1 MLMTPLP
8 AAGADTRS
16 APGSAVE
23 PAAGPGIPSAVAP
36 AAGPAEA
43 HERPAAQAGGQPTE
57 QAPEP
62 ASSQLQALRLALKA
76 SRIGVFDI
84 RLPEGQGQFSDD
96 CLEVLGYGAEYREA
110 FLRGFS
116 PLVHPQDRTAMLRG
130 RRGTR
135 AQESRRF
142 ELEARRMRCDGS
154 YGWVRCVG
162 QVVER
167 DGPDTGLRMVGTLED
182 VNGWRLAEAELRR
195 ARRQL
200 QALSEDAEAKL
211 EAERKLIASE
221 VHDQCGQVLTLVKM
235 EIAAL
240 RSAARQAPLILDSV
254 QRLDELVNDLVQLS
268 RDVITRLRPPA
279 LDLGL
284 VPALEWLAGEWARQT
299 GMDCQFSCAVD
310 DLALPDDKATTLFRI
325 IQESLTNAARHAQ
338 ANRVHVRL
346 AVGADGLDLLVADNG
361 RGFDTGADR
370 AGRFGIMG
378 MQERAQRVGA
388 RLEVTS
394 TPGAGTQVR
403 VSMPLSATVP
413 PAAA

>member
-1 MLMTPLP
+1 M
-8 AAGADTRS
+8 
-16 APGSAVE
+16 
-23 PAAGPGIPSAVAP
+23 
-36 AAGPAEA
+36 
-43 HERPAAQAGGQPTE
+43 
-57 QAPEP
+57 EP
-62 ASSQLQALRLALKA
+62 ASAQLRALRLALKV

-84 RLPEGQGQFSDD
+84 RLPEGLGQFSDD
-96 CLEVLGYGAEYREA
+96 CLDVLGYGAEYREA

-116 PLVHPQDRTAMLRG
+116 PLVHPQDRAAMLK
-130 RRGTR
+130 RRQGVPGQPAR
-135 AQESRRF
+135 NFQ
-142 ELEARRMRCDGS
+142 LVARRMRADGS
-154 YGWVRCVG
+154 YGWVRCIG
-162 QVVER
+162 QAVKR
-167 DGPDTGLRMVGTLED
+167 DGPDAGLRLVGTVED
-182 VNGWRLAEAELRR
+182 VNDWHQAEARLRQ
-195 ARRQL
+195 ARQQL
-200 QALSEDAEAKL
+200 QALSEDVEAKL

-240 RSAARQAPLILDSV
+240 RSAARQAPLMLDSV

-299 GMDCQFSCAVD
+299 GMACEFSCTVD
-310 DLALPDDKATTLFRI
+310 DLVLPDDKTTTLFRI

-338 ANRVHVRL
+338 AGWVHVDL
-346 AVGADGLDLLVADNG
+346 GVSEDGLDLRVSDNG
-361 RGFDTGADR
+361 RGFDTEADQT
-370 AGRFGIMG
+370 GHFGLMG

-394 TPGAGTQVR
+394 APGAGTQVR
-403 VSMPLSATVP
+403 VSMPLSAAVP

>member
-1 MLMTPLP
+1 MTLLR
-8 AAGADTRS
+8 ATETDTRS
-16 APGSAVE
+16 APGPAAE
-23 PAAGPGIPSAVAP
+23 PAGPSAIPSAVAP
-36 AAGPAEA
+36 ATGPAEA
-43 HERPAAQAGGQPTE
+43 PERPAAQATGRPTE

-62 ASSQLQALRLALKA
+62 ASSQLRALRLALKA

-116 PLVHPQDRTAMLRG
+116 PLVHPQDRAAMLRS
-130 RRGTR
+130 RHGTR
-135 AQESRRF
+135 AQDANRF
-142 ELEARRMRCDGS
+142 EMEARRMRCDGS

-167 DGPDTGLRMVGTLED
+167 DGPDAGLRMVGTLED
-182 VNGWRLAEAELRR
+182 VNGWRRAEAELRQ
-195 ARRQL
+195 ARQQL
-200 QALSEDAEAKL
+200 QALSEHVETRL

-235 EIAAL
+235 EVAAL
-240 RSAARQAPLILDSV
+240 RSAARQAPLMLDSV

-268 RDVITRLRPPA
+268 RDVIARLRPPA

-299 GMDCQFSCAVD
+299 GMDCKFSCAVD

-325 IQESLTNAARHAQ
+325 VQESLTNAGRHAQ
-338 ANRVHVRL
+338 ASRVHVRL

-361 RGFDTGADR
+361 CGFDTGADR
-370 AGRFGIMG
+370 SGRFGILG
-378 MQERAQRVGA
+378 MQERAQRAGG

-394 TPGAGTQVR
+394 TPGTGTQVR
-403 VSMPLSATVP
+403 VSLPLSAAAVS
-413 PAAA
+413 AAA